1 MLGNILERELLNKEL
16 KFEDDSKK
24 KPEEKIK
31 VISDSQNIYYQ
42 ISILNKVV
50 EDPLG
55 VLPSISIPKLAQF
68 SVNRSDTILMNPAN
82 YRVAVNRFSLPTS
95 SIPLFLYPEN
105 PSYYTITLTYDS
117 NPADPNNVV
126 NQYTK
131 NVTYVPSSIGDP
143 YESSRPVY
151 YIQELINYVNI
162 ALQEAY
168 NDAVADLG
176 ALVYTPLDRPY
187 LTYDSETKLITMWC
201 ETEYLDFNSFG
212 IFMNTTLFKSFFSG
226 LYAREARTNKL
237 TGFNG
242 WQIIPQNLFTNVDLN
257 TTLPDSVTPV
267 DLYKVIEEF
276 SSASGFNQLDRVAI
290 TSYELPISSNLLGT
304 QRDVRA
310 RILHDFF
317 LEDTIKNN
325 TRYEYRQERLQ
336 WTDLKSSDPLTRIDV
351 QIFLVYLDGT
361 ILQMFLDGS
370 ERLDIS
376 LLFVPKGCVYE

>member
-1 MLGNILERELLNKEL
+1 MLGSMLERELLNKEL
-16 KFEDDSKK
+16 QFEHDSKK
-24 KPEEKIK
+24 ETEQKVK

-42 ISILNKVV
+42 LSIINSVIT
-50 EDPLG
+50 DPLG

-68 SVNRSDTILMNPAN
+68 SVNRSDTILTNPAN

-105 PSYYTITLTYDS
+105 PSYFTITLTYDS

-126 NQYTK
+126 NQYTR
-131 NVTYVPSSIGDP
+131 NVTYVPSSVGDP
-143 YESSRPVY
+143 YLNYRPVY
-151 YIQELINYVNI
+151 YIQEIINYVNI
-162 ALQEAY
+162 AFQEAY

-187 LTYDSETKLITMWC
+187 LTYDSTTQLITMWC
-201 ETEYLDFNSFG
+201 ETEYLDFNTFG

-226 LYAREARTNKL
+226 LYAREARSNTL

-242 WQIIPQNLFTNVDLN
+242 YQIIPLNLFTNVDLN
-257 TTLPDSVTPV
+257 TTLPNSVTPI

-276 SSASGFNQLDRVAI
+276 SSASAFNQLDRVAI
-290 TSYELPISSNLLGT
+290 TTYELPISSNLLGT

-317 LEDTIKNN
+317 LDDTIKNN
-325 TRYEYRQERLQ
+325 TRYEYKQPRLQ
-336 WTDLKSSDPLTRIDV
+336 WVDLKSSDPLTRIDV

-361 ILQMFLDGS
+361 ILQMYLDGS
-370 ERLDIS
+370 ERLDLS
-376 LLFVPKGCVYE
+376 LLFVPKGSVYQ